1 MAETRDLETP
11 HAAKIEEADLERV
24 RADLAEVHE
33 RHEIGLDSARPDA
46 VARRRKTRQRTAR
59 ENIEELCDPGTFVE
73 YGPLVVAAQRRR
85 RSIDDLIKNTPADGL
100 VTGLGSVNGNLFEPA
115 KARCIIMSYD
125 YTVLAGTQGHQ
136 NHRKKDRMFRI
147 AREAR
152 LPLVLFAEGGG
163 GRPGDTDGGFH
174 QSRSFYD
181 FPRLSGL
188 VPLVGITSGRCFA
201 GNASLL
207 GCCDVVIATERSN
220 IGMGGPAMIE
230 GGGLGIFHPDEIGAM
245 DVQVPNG
252 VVDIA
257 VADESAAVQAAK
269 KYLSYFQGSLTNWE
283 CADQRMLRNIIPENR
298 LRVYDVRSLI
308 ETMADTGSML
318 EIRKD
323 FGHTMI
329 VAFIR
334 IEGRAIG
341 VVANN
346 PKHLAGAIDSD
357 GSDKAARF
365 IKLCDAFDL
374 PILFLCDTPGIMV
387 GPEIEKT
394 ALVRHSSRMFLT
406 AANVTVPFF
415 TIVLRKAYGLGG
427 IAMAAGSFDAPLFSV
442 AWPTGEFGP
451 MGLEGAVK
459 LGYRNELAAIDDPAE
474 RKKKFDEMV
483 ATMYQRGKALNNASQ
498 FGIDD
503 VIDPADSRRWIMA
516 GIRSAP
522 PPEPRT
528 GKKHSYIDSW

>member
-1 MAETRDLETP
+1 MAETRDVETP
-11 HAAKIEEADLERV
+11 HAAKSAEAELDRA
-24 RADLAEVHE
+24 RADLAEVQE
-33 RHEIGLDSARPDA
+33 RHLVGLDAARPDA

-100 VTGLGSVNGNLFEPA
+100 VTGLGAVNGNLFEPD

-136 NHRKKDRMFRI
+136 NHRKKDRMFQI
-147 AREAR
+147 ARESR
-152 LPLVLFAEGGG
+152 LPLVLFAKGGG

-174 QSRSFYD
+174 HSRSFHD
-181 FPRLSGL
+181 FPKLSGL
-188 VPLVGITSGRCFA
+188 VPLVGIISGRCFA

-245 DVQVPNG
+245 DVQVPSG

-257 VADESAAVQAAK
+257 VADESAAVEAAK
-269 KYLSYFQGSLTNWE
+269 KYLSYFQGSVSNWE
-283 CADQRMLRNIIPENR
+283 CVDQRILRNIIPENR
-298 LRVYDVRSLI
+298 LRVYDVRSVI

-427 IAMAAGSFDAPLFSV
+427 IAMAAGSFDAPLFTV

-483 ATMYQRGKALNNASQ
+483 ATMYQRGEALNNASH

-503 VIDPADSRRWIMA
+503 VVDPADSRRWIMA
-516 GIRSAP
+516 GIKSAP
-522 PPEPRT
+522 APEPRI
-528 GKKHSYIDSW
+528 GKKHSYIDNW